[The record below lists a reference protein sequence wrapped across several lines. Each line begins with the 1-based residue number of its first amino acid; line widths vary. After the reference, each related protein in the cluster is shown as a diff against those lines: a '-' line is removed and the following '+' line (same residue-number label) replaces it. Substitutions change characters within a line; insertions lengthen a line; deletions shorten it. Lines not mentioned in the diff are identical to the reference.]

1 MLVLVAD
8 DDRAVRES
16 LERALQL
23 AGYEV
28 DWTGRYHGTTPAVV
42 RPGTTKAP
50 LLALKLAVRTT
61 ASVDAARI
69 GCSVNDQP
77 IIELAV

>member
-23 AGYEV
+23 AGYEAMSILV
-28 DWTGRYHGTTPAVV
+28 DGRVLSTPGFG
-42 RPGTTKAP
+42 R
-50 LLALKLAVRTT
+50 
-61 ASVDAARI
+61 
-69 GCSVNDQP
+69 
-77 IIELAV
+77 